1 MKLQSLRL
9 TPFYILQIYEEWSKG
24 NFKIQAA
31 DEDIHTAN
39 ERRLK
44 ELIGDAAGKLHTG
57 RSRNDQVVTDMRLW
71 LRDGI
76 TTLFGHLHLLVST
89 MVERASLHVAALCRD
104 AEKLEE
110 MMLRVNVLPL
120 GSGAIAGN
128 PFNIDREFLRIELH
142 FDGISLNSMDATSER
157 DFVADFLFWASL
169 CATHLS
175 KMAEDLIIY
184 STKEFAFVTLSDA
197 YSTGSSLMPQKKNPD
212 SLELIRSKAG
222 RTFGREDKEAMFDS
236 FDTMCAV
243 LQVATG
249 VISTLKVNPSAME
262 AALSPD
268 MLATDLAY
276 YLVRKGVSI
285 HLIEWHSCTLWLN
298 SSSVVPFREA
308 HGLSGHAVRLSET
321 KGIPLN
327 QLTVEDLQ
335 TISKKHVAA
344 KFHNPAS
351 LSDTMSD
358 VLPGGSTVSNSMWP
372 QKNLA
377 KTQEQTTSYF
387 KSTNGH
393 DILRSWVKEC
403 NTPVP
408 QRNKNYAQSTRSW
421 IYAEKRQ
428 SVTNFQTHQL
438 ENYIQCGSLKNNTS
452 CYHIENNT
460 QNCHCSRFMYN
471 TQSVSSTQSPR
482 LESNVKTGQFG
493 SDGYY
498 SSPDHYAKF
507 RHRSYDKA
515 VLPEGFGQCDPLIS
529 PTQPDQCGNYAFTR
543 QSESPSLSSPSGSSC
558 TADQTASEQLE
569 HLIFWSDLEQD
580 DLLSYPTNY
589 FFDICTDFS
598 LNDYDF

>member
-1 MKLQSLRL
+1 MAFQWNSVCFNAERKWEAQTGQPHSGQQRKL
-9 TPFYILQIYEEWSKG
+9 K
-24 NFKIQAA
+24 
-31 DEDIHTAN
+31 
-39 ERRLK
+39 
-44 ELIGDAAGKLHTG
+44 
-57 RSRNDQVVTDMRLW
+57 
-71 LRDGI
+71 
-76 TTLFGHLHLLVST
+76 
-89 MVERASLHVAALCRD
+89 
-104 AEKLEE
+104 AEKLRHGPLRRKRTVFSKEQLSLLEKAFTVNAYPDISAKEE
-110 MMLRVNVLPL
+110 LATITGLPE
-120 GSGAIAGN
+120 S
-128 PFNIDREFLRIELH
+128 RIQIW
-142 FDGISLNSMDATSER
+142 FQNR
-157 DFVADFLFWASL
+157 
-169 CATHLS
+169 
-175 KMAEDLIIY
+175 
-184 STKEFAFVTLSDA
+184 
-197 YSTGSSLMPQKKNPD
+197 
-212 SLELIRSKAG
+212 RSKY
-222 RTFGREDKEAMFDS
+222 FK
-236 FDTMCAV
+236 
-243 LQVATG
+243 
-249 VISTLKVNPSAME
+249 
-262 AALSPD
+262 
-268 MLATDLAY
+268 
-276 YLVRKGVSI
+276 
-285 HLIEWHSCTLWLN
+285 
-298 SSSVVPFREA
+298 
-308 HGLSGHAVRLSET
+308 
-321 KGIPLN
+321 
-327 QLTVEDLQ
+327 
-335 TISKKHVAA
+335 SKKHVAA